1 MKLRGHEHNKL
12 CYSIFR
18 REILRDRPEHMNKTQ
33 DENFLLQHNQLFQ
46 ESLALIYG
54 NYDEIYGQ
62 KPLLPLVCPCFVL
75 DISAI
80 MIQSASL
87 VQLIEFLSIYIIYN
101 FLLN

>member
-1 MKLRGHEHNKL
+1 MKLRGHEDKR

-18 REILRDRPEHMNKTQ
+18 REILRDRPKHMNKAQ
-33 DENFLLQHNQLFQ
+33 DENFLLQHNQLFL

-62 KPLLPLVCPCFVL
+62 RSILPLERPCFVL
-75 DISAI
+75 DTSAI
-80 MIQSASL
+80 MIQSSSF